1 MIRSMTAFARNQDNS
16 IGSISCEMRSVNQ
29 RYLDLTFRL
38 PDTLRDLE
46 PVLRERLRDR
56 LQRGKVE
63 CTLRIQNNRTSPSDL
78 KVNQELIGKVHAAL
92 QKIIGLVDNLAPVN
106 PFDILSWPGIIQEP
120 ETDQDA
126 LNELV
131 LSLIESTLSDLIAM
145 REREG
150 ERLKAMILQ
159 RLDEVSEIVADVR
172 NKVPVFVAHYRERLV
187 ARLEEI
193 KQELDPGRLEQEL
206 VFLSQKADVEEELDR
221 LDTHV
226 AEIRRTLSHDVPVG
240 RRLDFLM
247 QELNREANTLSSK
260 SIAADISMRAV
271 DLKVLIEQMREQVQ
285 NIE

>member
-1 MIRSMTAFARNQDNS
+1 MIRSMTAFAHNEDNS
-16 IGSISCEMRSVNQ
+16 IGSISCEMRSLNQ
-29 RYLDLTFRL
+29 RYLDLSFRL
-38 PDTLRDLE
+38 PDSLRGLE
-46 PVLRERLRDR
+46 PALRERLRDR

-63 CTLRIQNNRTSPSDL
+63 CTLRIQNAPASPADL
-78 KVNQELIGKVHAAL
+78 DVNQELVGKVHAAL

-106 PFDILSWPGIIQEP
+106 PFDILTWPGIIQEP

-131 LSLIESTLSDLIAM
+131 LSLIQGTLSDLIAM

-172 NKVPVFVAHYRERLV
+172 KKVPVFVDHYRERLV
-187 ARLEEI
+187 ARLEEV
-193 KQELDPGRLEQEL
+193 KEDLDPGRLEQEL

-221 LDTHV
+221 LNTHI
-226 AEIRRTLSHDVPVG
+226 AEIRRTLSQDVAVG